1 MKPALLAEILR
12 DPALVAERCVQLRD
26 ALPHANVSQM
36 VSLQPSLLLEVST
49 AHAVPDEGPTRWCLD
64 SKWVRVMPAKRWLL
78 VRVPEHAAEAVR

>member
-12 DPALVAERCVQLRD
+12 DPALVAERCVRLRA

-49 AHAVPDEGPTRWCLD
+49 ARALPEDCRMQMCMD
-64 SKWVRVMPAKRWLL
+64 STIV
-78 VRVPEHAAEAVR
+78 

>member
-12 DPALVAERCVQLRD
+12 DPALVAERCVRLRE

-49 AHAVPDEGPTRWCLD
+49 TRG
-64 SKWVRVMPAKRWLL
+64 
-78 VRVPEHAAEAVR
+78 VPEDCLMQWCMDSRMV